1 MKFAVQLYTLRDD
14 IKDAESFIEVLKK
27 VKEIGFDGVELCFA
41 YGLSY
46 EELKAKMDEIG
57 LVMVGRHASLDADF
71 IDNFDDVMN
80 FSKVFDCKTVGI
92 GGANIKDKESFD
104 RAIEKLKIAAEKSKE
119 NGISF
124 YFHNHWQEFENYEG
138 IVPMDYIKEICELEV
153 DTYWSF
159 HAGVDTPKF
168 LRENKDRIV
177 HIHIKDGNGQV
188 PCALGEGNATV
199 KESLD
204 VAKEIGLEWVILEN
218 DLPKPT
224 GLEDIARSM
233 EYLKKWQG

>member
-1 MKFAVQLYTLRDD
+1 MKFAVQLYTLRND

-27 VKEIGFDGVELCFA
+27 VKEIGFDGVEICDF

-57 LVMVGRHASLDADF
+57 LVMAGRHADLRRNF
-71 IDNFDDVMN
+71 TENFDDMMN
-80 FSKVFDCKTVGI
+80 FCKIFDCKTVGV
-92 GGANIKDKESFD
+92 GGAGIRDKESL
-104 RAIEKLKIAAEKSKE
+104 EKALSRLKAAYDKAQEYGVSV
-119 NGISF
+119 
-124 YFHNHWQEFENYEG
+124 YFHNHWQEFEEIEG
-138 IVPMDYIKEICELEV
+138 VIPMDEIKKVCDLEV

-168 LRENKDRIV
+168 LRDNKDRIV
-177 HIHIKDGNGQV
+177 HIHIKDGVGEK
-188 PCALGEGNATV
+188 PCALGEGEATV

-204 VAKEIGLEWVILEN
+204 AAKEIGLEWVILEN
-218 DLPKPT
+218 DWPEPT

-233 EYLKKWQG
+233 AYLKAWQG